1 MKVKLQ
7 RRAIN
12 IFRLLTVIINQQ
24 EQKDSDS
31 EEIDQPLVK
40 LQSRLMI
47 LHIKHNQK
55 QNKIVLNNSL
65 KKTTKRQIQTTEN
78 EQTTKVDSKK
88 LMTLKML
95 KTYSRA

>member
-1 MKVKLQ
+1 
-7 RRAIN
+7 
-12 IFRLLTVIINQQ
+12 
-24 EQKDSDS
+24 
-31 EEIDQPLVK
+31 
-40 LQSRLMI
+40 MI

-78 EQTTKVDSKK
+78 EQTTKADSKK